1 MKIAILTQP
10 LSNNY
15 GGILQA
21 YALQTVLKSMG
32 HEPILLNRN
41 LNYPPSAVI
50 IARTLSACKCIVRKY
65 ILKDKNINVAS
76 PLGEYYF
83 IDKTLAHDD
92 SELRYFVH
100 LNISQTKSIRSSW
113 LLRIY
118 TRVQH
123 FDCFIVGSDQV
134 WREDYSPCITDY
146 FLGFLSRYNKV
157 RRIAYAASFGV
168 EHNPI
173 SSEKLELCTELA
185 QRFDAISVREQSGKQ
200 LVRDLFH
207 EEANLVLDPTLL
219 LNVEHYRSLINK
231 KDIRNSGVVNYV
243 LDDSGDKE
251 KIINVVLNR
260 LNLSCTELCLFP
272 TKGKNKEHKLA
283 SVSQWLAAF
292 SGADFIVTDSF
303 HGCVFSIIFE
313 KPFVAIGNSER
324 GISRF
329 QTLLGSLGLENRLV
343 LSLDDFMLRKEA
355 LLMTKPDFAT
365 AVLKSEVLVKD
376 SLNFLRNALK

>member
-21 YALQTVLKSMG
+21 YALQTVLKAMG
-32 HEPILLNRN
+32 HEPIMLNRI
-41 LNYPPSAVI
+41 LNYPPLDVI
-50 IARTLSACKCIVRKY
+50 IARTLSFCKCVVRKY
-65 ILKDKNINVAS
+65 ILNEKNVNLAS

-92 SELRYFVH
+92 SELKRFVH
-100 LNISQTKSIRSSW
+100 QNINQTKPMRSSW
-113 LLRIY
+113 QLKVYIGFH
-118 TRVQH
+118 RVN
-123 FDCFIVGSDQV
+123 CFIVGSDQV

-146 FLGFLSRYNKV
+146 FLGFLPKHNNAKK
-157 RRIAYAASFGV
+157 IAYAASFGV
-168 EHNPI
+168 EYNPI
-173 SSEKLELCTELA
+173 SSEKLKICTKLA
-185 QRFDAISVREQSGKQ
+185 QRFDAISVRERSGKR

-207 EEANLVLDPTLL
+207 GEANLVLDPTLL
-219 LNVEHYRSLINK
+219 LNAAHYRSLINK
-231 KDIRNSGVVNYV
+231 KDIRNSGVVKYV
-243 LDDSGDKE
+243 LDDSGDKD
-251 KIINVVLNR
+251 KITNVVLNR
-260 LNLSCTELCLFP
+260 LNLPCTELHLFP
-272 TKGKNKEHKLA
+272 AQCKCKEKKLA